1 MQLLGE
7 IQLLGGTRLRV
18 NNVEKRGSPK
28 NLLQRCHI
36 LDGWGNDATSWLGY
50 VGITSHVTNMIHP
63 NVPTLEKTSK
73 GRWSYSQAI
82 EEAIHKSRCVW
93 KPKGDLGLHGPS
105 EPRTFHG

>member
-36 LDGWGNDATSWLGY
+36 LDG
-50 VGITSHVTNMIHP
+50 
-63 NVPTLEKTSK
+63 
-73 GRWSYSQAI
+73 
-82 EEAIHKSRCVW
+82 
-93 KPKGDLGLHGPS
+93 
-105 EPRTFHG
+105 